1 MPFFRHSAIIL
12 VAMKILTP
20 VLQKTSSVARNTLH
34 ALSHTD
40 SRLVLVDAALFLA
53 VTTTAFTAFL
63 VTETG
68 AAILDELHR
77 RKRLRAPRP
86 ESPSLRGTPTPE
98 ELAAACAATPRK
110 LLERLRLGSLLADLD
125 PTLDRTFTYTELPNG
140 AKRYRSRGGGMKTYL
155 ADNRIAV
162 PYSTLMRYKLLA
174 TRLRQLLALDAR
186 LPLEW
191 LLPHSAPDR
200 ELPADLRAPY
210 WAARRQ
216 LARLLREHRNF
227 SRLRKHVDAKLGIP
241 ELLRARRNARDVK
254 VRRRSSHPEIRGAT
268 RHMTIDPGRIEATRL
283 ALADFLQDKHLSPK
297 FSRLRDEA
305 IRWLRAPPLL

>member
-1 MPFFRHSAIIL
+1 
-12 VAMKILTP
+12 MKILTP
-20 VLQKTSSVARNTLH
+20 VLRKTGAVARGTFG
-34 ALSHTD
+34 ALARAD
-40 SRLVLVDAALFLA
+40 ARLILVDAALSLA
-53 VTTTAFTAFL
+53 VTATAFTAFL

-77 RKRLRAPRP
+77 RHRLRIPHP
-86 ESPSLRGTPTPE
+86 ESPSLRGTPTPQ

-125 PTLDRTFTYTELPNG
+125 PTLDRTFSFTELPNG
-140 AKRYRSRGGGMKTYL
+140 AKRYRSRGGGMKAYL
-155 ADNRIAV
+155 ADNRIPV

-191 LLPHSAPDR
+191 LLPHTAPDR
-200 ELPADLRAPY
+200 ELPSDLQTPY
-210 WAARRQ
+210 WAARRR
-216 LARLLREHRNF
+216 LARLLRENRNF
-227 SRLRKHVDAKLGIP
+227 TRLRKHVDEKLGIP
-241 ELLRARRNARDVK
+241 QLLRARRDA
-254 VRRRSSHPEIRGAT
+254 RGAKECRHAARFPEVRGAA

-297 FSRLRDEA
+297 FSHLRDAA
-305 IRWLRAPPLL
+305 IRWLRAPPII

>member
-1 MPFFRHSAIIL
+1 
-12 VAMKILTP
+12 MKIITP
-20 VLQKTSSVARNTLH
+20 VLRKTGAVARGTFG
-34 ALSHTD
+34 ALARAD
-40 SRLVLVDAALFLA
+40 ARLILVDAALSLA
-53 VTTTAFTAFL
+53 VTATAFTAFL

-77 RKRLRAPRP
+77 RHRLRIPRP

-125 PTLDRTFTYTELPNG
+125 PTLDRTFSFTELPNG
-140 AKRYRSRGGGMKTYL
+140 AKRYRSRGGGLKAYL
-155 ADNRIAV
+155 ADNRIPV

-191 LLPHSAPDR
+191 LLPHAAPDR
-200 ELPADLRAPY
+200 ELPSDLQTPY
-210 WAARRQ
+210 WTARRR
-216 LARLLREHRNF
+216 LARLLRENRNF
-227 SRLRKHVDAKLGIP
+227 TRLRKHVDEKLGIP
-241 ELLRARRNARDVK
+241 QLLRARRDA
-254 VRRRSSHPEIRGAT
+254 RGAKGCRHAARFPEVRGAA
-268 RHMTIDPGRIEATRL
+268 RHMTIDPDRIEATRL

-297 FSRLRDEA
+297 FSHLRDAA
-305 IRWLRAPPLL
+305 IRWLRAPPII

>member
-1 MPFFRHSAIIL
+1 
-12 VAMKILTP
+12 MKIITP
-20 VLQKTSSVARNTLH
+20 VLRKTDAVARDTLH
-34 ALSHTD
+34 ALSHAD
-40 SRLVLVDAALFLA
+40 SRLVLVNTALFLA
-53 VTTTAFTAFL
+53 VTATAFTAFL

-77 RKRLRAPRP
+77 RHRLRIPRP

-125 PTLDRTFTYTELPNG
+125 PTLDRTFSFTELPNG
-140 AKRYRSRGGGMKTYL
+140 AKRYRSRGGGLKAYL
-155 ADNRIAV
+155 ADNRIAT

-174 TRLRQLLALDAR
+174 TRLRALLALDAR

-191 LLPHSAPDR
+191 LLPHAAPDR
-200 ELPADLRAPY
+200 ELPSDLQTPY
-210 WAARRQ
+210 WTARRR
-216 LARLLREHRNF
+216 LARLLRENRNF
-227 SRLRKHVDAKLGIP
+227 TRLRNHVDEKLGIP
-241 ELLRARRNARDVK
+241 QLLRARRDARDAK
-254 VRRRSSHPEIRGAT
+254 ARRHAARFPEVRGAA

-297 FSRLRDEA
+297 FTHLRDAA
-305 IRWLRAPPLL
+305 IRWLRAPPIV

>member
-1 MPFFRHSAIIL
+1 
-12 VAMKILTP
+12 MKILTHA
-20 VLQKTSSVARNTLH
+20 LRKTGAVARGTFG
-34 ALSHTD
+34 ALARAD
-40 SRLVLVDAALFLA
+40 ARLILVDAALSLA
-53 VTTTAFTAFL
+53 VTATAFTAFL

-77 RKRLRAPRP
+77 RHRLRIPRP

-125 PTLDRTFTYTELPNG
+125 PTLDRTFSFTELPNG
-140 AKRYRSRGGGMKTYL
+140 AKRYRSRGGGLKAYL
-155 ADNRIAV
+155 ADNRIPV

-191 LLPHSAPDR
+191 LLPHTAPDR
-200 ELPADLRAPY
+200 ELPSDLQTPY
-210 WAARRQ
+210 WAARRR
-216 LARLLREHRNF
+216 LARLLRENRNF
-227 SRLRKHVDAKLGIP
+227 TRLRKHVDEKLGIP
-241 ELLRARRNARDVK
+241 QLLRARRDA
-254 VRRRSSHPEIRGAT
+254 RGAKECRHAARFPEVRGAA
-268 RHMTIDPGRIEATRL
+268 RHMTIDTGRIEATRL

-297 FSRLRDEA
+297 FSHLRDAA
-305 IRWLRAPPLL
+305 IRWLRAPPII